1 MRPSSY
7 TVPFLGGLAMGCL
20 QVENVIQNENMETT
34 SVLKVKMVKM
44 LGNPHGKHYVCGW
57 AFGAVIGFDIL
68 KKARRG
74 GGGHVRRRQEYL
86 IKTNY
91 FA

>member
-1 MRPSSY
+1 MRPASY
-7 TVPFLGGLAMGCL
+7 TVPFLGGLAKGCL
-20 QVENVIQNENMETT
+20 QHVIQNANMETK

-44 LGNPHGKHYVCGW
+44 LGHPHGKHYVCGW

-74 GGGHVRRRQEYL
+74 GGGM
-86 IKTNY
+86 
-91 FA
+91 